1 MGSGSAGVGTRTTI
15 GKIKMKAD
23 GGQGA
28 AKMDETSIIGVVRGY
43 LEDREN
49 SYALMLTGEWGCG
62 KTYFVKHALTEN
74 LEAGESRHPVVVASA
89 YGVKDLAELCGAI
102 EAGFI
107 SKCAIGRAGS
117 GEKSR
122 KDSLVEFAK
131 DTGVSF
137 LGKKI
142 RELEKKAGVDLKMA
156 PLNAVNLIIGPEA
169 LLVIDD
175 VERCDMGLRELLGA
189 VDHLVVGCGKKV
201 ILVCNEDEWRKRIE
215 PKDGKGQDARGTAKE
230 YENLIEKTVWRK
242 CRFEPSV
249 DSVVER
255 VLGDVLRDVYPE
267 AIEDAASAIRES
279 GSPNFRSLGKM
290 RPVLV
295 GMVKSGFFAEPAD
308 PESARAVFREACGFA
323 AGAAKG
329 KRIEPPSSRED
340 SVLRGGIFES
350 RRLKYAAL
358 DFISCFFE
366 RCEGVDP
373 EHVRFCLD
381 DYLATFH
388 PDGPAAREALRCIE
402 KIRDVAFRDAEIPGL
417 VEAIVAG
424 IAPEDGSR
432 GLSFDVYP
440 DALRAVNGIA
450 DDFAAAL
457 PGGTAPLIEAME
469 SSIGRDPESAVKS
482 IRKNRVEWQEV
493 PFDSNGTYEI
503 PALEEVDRLREL
515 VLATLRERESK
526 SLGNVLKNAP
536 DQFAEKLYLA
546 FSKSDDRSEPI
557 LSLISLDASL
567 FMRAMEKMP
576 PRDIQL
582 VHRVLSPND
591 LMESRPASLEDEDK
605 KTLAAWATR
614 LGLEISKVEAKEYYQ
629 RVYFDAIHR
638 SLDELANL

>member
-1 MGSGSAGVGTRTTI
+1 
-15 GKIKMKAD
+15 MKESD
-23 GGQGA
+23 
-28 AKMDETSIIGVVRGY
+28 IIDVVKGY
-43 LEDREN
+43 LEDKKN

-74 LEAGESRHPVVVASA
+74 LEAGASRHPVVVASA

-107 SKCAIGRAGS
+107 SKYAIGRAN
-117 GEKSR
+117 GEKMSR
-122 KDSLVEFAK
+122 RDSLVEFAK
-131 DTGVSF
+131 ETGVSF

-142 RELEKKAGVDLKMA
+142 RDFEKKAGVDLRMA
-156 PLNAVNLIIGPEA
+156 PLNAVNLIIGPEV

-201 ILVCNEDEWRKRIE
+201 VLVCNEDEWRKRIE

-255 VLGDVLRDVYPE
+255 VLGDVLSGIYQG
-267 AIEDAASAIRES
+267 ALEDAVSKIRGS
-279 GSPNFRSLGKM
+279 GSPNFRSLSKM

-295 GMVKSGFFAEPAD
+295 GMKKSGFFDEPAD
-308 PESARAVFREACGFA
+308 PESARTVFKEACGFA

-350 RRLKYAAL
+350 HRLKYAAL
-358 DFISCFFE
+358 DFIPRFFE

-402 KIRDVAFRDAEIPGL
+402 KIRDVAFRDAEVPGL

-457 PGGTAPLIEAME
+457 PGGDRAAHRGDGILHRAGSRIC
-469 SSIGRDPESAVKS
+469 G
-482 IRKNRVEWQEV
+482 
-493 PFDSNGTYEI
+493 
-503 PALEEVDRLREL
+503 EVDQEESGRMAGGPFRL
-515 VLATLRERESK
+515 ERNVRDSGSGGGRQAEGAR
-526 SLGNVLKNAP
+526 LGDAARTGVEVSR
-536 DQFAEKLYLA
+536 Q
-546 FSKSDDRSEPI
+546 RSE
-557 LSLISLDASL
+557 
-567 FMRAMEKMP
+567 K
-576 PRDIQL
+576 
-582 VHRVLSPND
+582 
-591 LMESRPASLEDEDK
+591 RP
-605 KTLAAWATR
+605 
-614 LGLEISKVEAKEYYQ
+614 
-629 RVYFDAIHR
+629 
-638 SLDELANL
+638 

>member
-1 MGSGSAGVGTRTTI
+1 MGSRAAIVGVIEET
-15 GKIKMKAD
+15 
-23 GGQGA
+23 GGRQGA
-28 AKMDETSIIGVVRGY
+28 AKMKESDIIDVVKGY
-43 LEDREN
+43 LEDKKN

-74 LEAGESRHPVVVASA
+74 LEAGASRHPVVVASA

-107 SKCAIGRAGS
+107 SKYAIGRAN
-117 GEKSR
+117 GEKMSR
-122 KDSLVEFAK
+122 RDSLVEFAK
-131 DTGVSF
+131 EAGVSF

-142 RELEKKAGVDLKMA
+142 RDFEKKAGVDLRMA

-201 ILVCNEDEWRKRIE
+201 VLVCNEDEWRKRIE

-255 VLGDVLRDVYPE
+255 VLGDVLSDIYQG
-267 AIEDAASAIRES
+267 ALEDAVSKIRGS
-279 GSPNFRSLGKM
+279 GSPNFRSLSKM

-295 GMVKSGFFAEPAD
+295 GMKKSGFFDEPAD
-308 PESARAVFREACGFA
+308 PESAREVFKEACGFA

-340 SVLRGGIFES
+340 SVLEGGIFES
-350 RRLKYAAL
+350 HRLKYAAL
-358 DFISCFFE
+358 DFIPCFFE

-373 EHVRFCLD
+373 GHVRSCLE

-402 KIRDVAFRDAEIPGL
+402 KIRDVAFRDAEVPGL

-440 DALRAVNGIA
+440 AALRAVNGIA

-457 PGGTAPLIEAME
+457 PEGTAPLVEAME

-482 IRKNRVEWQEV
+482 IRKNRVEWQEI
-493 PFDSNGTYEI
+493 PFDPSGAYGI

-515 VLATLRERESK
+515 ALATLRERESK

-536 DQFAEKLYLA
+536 DQFADKLYLA

-557 LSLISLDASL
+557 PSLISLDASL

-591 LMESRPASLEDEDK
+591 LMGSRPASLEDEDK
-605 KTLAAWATR
+605 KALAAWATR
-614 LGLEISKVEAKEYYQ
+614 LGSEIGKVEAKEHYQ
-629 RVYFDAIHR
+629 RVYFDAIRR

>member
-1 MGSGSAGVGTRTTI
+1 
-15 GKIKMKAD
+15 
-23 GGQGA
+23 
-28 AKMDETSIIGVVRGY
+28 MDETSIIGVVRGY

-107 SKCAIGRAGS
+107 SKCAIGRADS

-255 VLGDVLRDVYPE
+255 VLGDVLRDIYPK

-366 RCEGVDP
+366 RCEGVDS
-373 EHVRFCLD
+373 EHVRSCLEN
-381 DYLATFH
+381 YLATFY
-388 PDGPAAREALRCIE
+388 PDGPAARKALECIDS
-402 KIRDVAFRDAEIPGL
+402 IRYATFRDADVPDMIET
-417 VEAIVAG
+417 IVAG
-424 IAPEDGSR
+424 IAPEEGSR

-450 DDFAAAL
+450 EDFADAL
-457 PGGTAPLIEAME
+457 PEGIAPLVEAME
-469 SSIGRDPESAVKS
+469 SSIERDPGSAVES
-482 IRKNRVEWQEV
+482 IRKNRVEWQEI
-493 PFDSNGTYEI
+493 PFDSSGTYAI
-503 PALEEVDRLREL
+503 PVLEDIDRLREL
-515 VLATLRERESK
+515 ALTTLRERESR
-526 SLGNVLKNAP
+526 SLGNVLENAH

-546 FSKSDDRSEPI
+546 FSKSDNQSEPI

-567 FMRAMEKMP
+567 FMRAMEKMSP
-576 PRDIQL
+576 GDIRL
-582 VHRVLSPND
+582 VHRTLSPD
-591 LMESRPASLEDEDK
+591 GLMGSRPALLKDEDRK
-605 KTLAAWATR
+605 ALAAWAKR
-614 LGLEISKVEAKEYYQ
+614 LESGISEVEAKEYYQ
-629 RVYFDAIHR
+629 GIYFGAISR

>member
-1 MGSGSAGVGTRTTI
+1 
-15 GKIKMKAD
+15 MKESD
-23 GGQGA
+23 IV
-28 AKMDETSIIGVVRGY
+28 DVVKGY
-43 LEDREN
+43 LEDKRN

-62 KTYFVKHALTEN
+62 KTYFVEHELTEE
-74 LEAGESRHPVVVASA
+74 LEAGKNRHPVIVASA
-89 YGVKDLAELCGAI
+89 YGAKDLAELCGAI

-107 SKCAIGRAGS
+107 SKCAIGRADS
-117 GEKSR
+117 GVKSR

-201 ILVCNEDEWRKRIE
+201 LLVCNEDEWRKRLE
-215 PKDGKGQDARGTAKE
+215 TKEKEGQGTKDAVEE

-242 CRFEPSV
+242 FRFEPSV

-255 VLGDVLRDVYPE
+255 VLGDVLRGIYPE
-267 AIEDAASAIRES
+267 AIEDAVSAIRES

-290 RPVLV
+290 RPVLD
-295 GMVKSGFFAEPAD
+295 GMVKSGFFAERAD

-366 RCEGVDP
+366 RCDGVDP
-373 EHVRFCLD
+373 KYVRSCLE
-381 DYLATFH
+381 DYVATFH
-388 PDGPAAREALRCIE
+388 PDGPAAREALKCIS
-402 KIRDVAFRDAEIPGL
+402 KIRDVAFRDAEVPGL

-424 IAPEDGSR
+424 IAPEEGNR

-450 DDFAAAL
+450 EDFADAL
-457 PGGTAPLIEAME
+457 PEGTAPLVEAME
-469 SSIGRDPESAVKS
+469 SSIERDPESAVES
-482 IRKNRVEWQEV
+482 IRKNRVEWQEI
-493 PFDSNGTYEI
+493 PFDSSGTYAI
-503 PALEEVDRLREL
+503 PVLEEIDRLREL
-515 VLATLRERESK
+515 ALTTLRERESR
-526 SLGNVLKNAP
+526 SLGNVLENAH
-536 DQFAEKLYLA
+536 DQFAEKLYLT
-546 FSKSDDRSEPI
+546 FSKLDDRSEPI
-557 LSLISLDASL
+557 PSLISLDASL
-567 FMRAMEKMP
+567 FMRALEKMSP
-576 PRDIQL
+576 GDIRL
-582 VHRVLSPND
+582 VHRALSPD
-591 LMESRPASLEDEDK
+591 GLMGSRPASLNDEDRK
-605 KTLAAWATR
+605 ALAAWAKR
-614 LGLEISKVEAKEYYQ
+614 IESEIGEVEAKEYYQ
-629 RVYFDAIHR
+629 RIYFEAISR
-638 SLDELANL
+638 SLDELAHL

>member
-1 MGSGSAGVGTRTTI
+1 MGSRAAIVGVIEET
-15 GKIKMKAD
+15 
-23 GGQGA
+23 GGRQGA
-28 AKMDETSIIGVVRGY
+28 AKMKESDIIDVVKGY
-43 LEDREN
+43 LEDKKN

-74 LEAGESRHPVVVASA
+74 LEAGASRHPVVVASA
-89 YGVKDLAELCGAI
+89 YGVKNLAELCGAI

-107 SKCAIGRAGS
+107 SKYAIGRAN
-117 GEKSR
+117 GEKMSR
-122 KDSLVEFAK
+122 RDSLVEFAK

-142 RELEKKAGVDLKMA
+142 RDFEKKAGVDLRMA

-201 ILVCNEDEWRKRIE
+201 VLVCNEDEWRKRIE

-255 VLGDVLRDVYPE
+255 VLGDVLSGVYQG
-267 AIEDAASAIRES
+267 ALEDAVSKIRES
-279 GSPNFRSLGKM
+279 GSPNFRSLSKM

-295 GMVKSGFFAEPAD
+295 GMKESGFFAEPAD
-308 PESARAVFREACGFA
+308 PESARAVFKEACGFA

-329 KRIEPPSSRED
+329 KRLEPPSSRED

-350 RRLKYAAL
+350 HRLKYAAL
-358 DFISCFFE
+358 DFIPRFFE

-402 KIRDVAFRDAEIPGL
+402 KIRDVAFRDAEVPGL
-417 VEAIVAG
+417 MEAIVAG

-469 SSIGRDPESAVKS
+469 SSIERDPGSAVES
-482 IRKNRVEWQEV
+482 IRKNRVEWQEI
-493 PFDSNGTYEI
+493 PFDSSGTYAI
-503 PALEEVDRLREL
+503 PVLEEIDRLREL
-515 VLATLRERESK
+515 ALTTLRERESR
-526 SLGNVLKNAP
+526 SLGNVLENAH

-546 FSKSDDRSEPI
+546 FSKSDNQSEPI

-567 FMRAMEKMP
+567 FMRAMEKMSP
-576 PRDIQL
+576 GDIRL
-582 VHRVLSPND
+582 VHRTLSPD
-591 LMESRPASLEDEDK
+591 GLMGSRPALLKDEDRK
-605 KTLAAWATR
+605 ALAAWAKR
-614 LGLEISKVEAKEYYQ
+614 LESGISEVEAKEYYQ
-629 RVYFDAIHR
+629 GIYFGAISR

>member
-1 MGSGSAGVGTRTTI
+1 
-15 GKIKMKAD
+15 MKESD
-23 GGQGA
+23 IV
-28 AKMDETSIIGVVRGY
+28 DVVKGY
-43 LEDREN
+43 LEDRRN

-74 LEAGESRHPVVVASA
+74 LEAGESRHPVIVASA

-107 SKCAIGRAGS
+107 SKCAIGRADS
-117 GEKSR
+117 GVKSR

-201 ILVCNEDEWRKRIE
+201 LLVCNEDEWRKRLE
-215 PKDGKGQDARGTAKE
+215 TKGKEGQGTKDAVEE
-230 YENLIEKTVWRK
+230 YGNLIEKTVWRK
-242 CRFEPSV
+242 FRFEPSV
-249 DSVVER
+249 DSVVEH
-255 VLGDVLRDVYPE
+255 VLGDVLRGIYPE
-267 AIEDAASAIRES
+267 AIEDAVSAIRES

-290 RPVLV
+290 RPVLD
-295 GMVKSGFFAEPAD
+295 GMAKSGFFAERAD

-323 AGAAKG
+323 AGAARG
-329 KRIEPPSSRED
+329 ERIEPPSSRED

-366 RCEGVDP
+366 RCDGVDP
-373 EHVRFCLD
+373 KYVRSCLE
-381 DYLATFH
+381 DYVATFH
-388 PDGPAAREALRCIE
+388 PDGPAAREALKCIS
-402 KIRDVAFRDAEIPGL
+402 KIRDVAFRDAEVPGL

-424 IAPEDGSR
+424 IAPEEGNR

-450 DDFAAAL
+450 EDFADAL
-457 PGGTAPLIEAME
+457 PEGTAPLVEAME
-469 SSIGRDPESAVKS
+469 SSIERDPESAVES
-482 IRKNRVEWQEV
+482 IRKNRVEWQEI
-493 PFDSNGTYEI
+493 PFDSSGTYAI
-503 PALEEVDRLREL
+503 PVLEEIDRLREL
-515 VLATLRERESK
+515 ALTTLRERESR
-526 SLGNVLKNAP
+526 SLGNVLENAH
-536 DQFAEKLYLA
+536 DQFAEKLYLT
-546 FSKSDDRSEPI
+546 FSKLDDRSEPI

-567 FMRAMEKMP
+567 FMRALEKMSP
-576 PRDIQL
+576 GGIRL
-582 VHRVLSPND
+582 VHRALSPD
-591 LMESRPASLEDEDK
+591 GLMGSRPASLKDEDRK
-605 KTLAAWATR
+605 ALAAWAKR
-614 LGLEISKVEAKEYYQ
+614 IESEIGEVEAKEYYQ
-629 RVYFDAIHR
+629 RIYFEAISR
-638 SLDELANL
+638 SLDELAHL

>member
-1 MGSGSAGVGTRTTI
+1 
-15 GKIKMKAD
+15 MKESD
-23 GGQGA
+23 
-28 AKMDETSIIGVVRGY
+28 IIDVVKGY
-43 LEDREN
+43 LEDKRN

-62 KTYFVKHALTEN
+62 KTYFVEHELTEE
-74 LEAGESRHPVVVASA
+74 LEAGKNRHPVIVASA
-89 YGVKDLAELCGAI
+89 YGAKDLAELCGAI

-107 SKCAIGRAGS
+107 SKHAIGRADS
-117 GEKSR
+117 GVKSR

-142 RELEKKAGVDLKMA
+142 RELEKKAGVDLKMT

-201 ILVCNEDEWRKRIE
+201 LLVCNEDEWRKRLE
-215 PKDGKGQDARGTAKE
+215 TKEKEGRGTKDAVEE

-242 CRFEPSV
+242 FRFEPSV

-255 VLGDVLRDVYPE
+255 VLGDVLRDIYPE
-267 AIEDAASAIRES
+267 AIEDAVSAIRES

-290 RPVLV
+290 RPVLD
-295 GMVKSGFFAEPAD
+295 GMAKSGFFAERAD

-323 AGAAKG
+323 AGAAEG
-329 KRIEPPSSRED
+329 KRIKPPSSRED
-340 SVLRGGIFES
+340 SVLGGGVFES

-366 RCEGVDP
+366 RCDGVDP
-373 EHVRFCLD
+373 KYVRSCLE
-381 DYLATFH
+381 DYVATFH
-388 PDGPAAREALRCIE
+388 PDGPAAREALKCIS
-402 KIRDVAFRDAEIPGL
+402 KIRDVAFRDAEVSGL

-424 IAPEDGSR
+424 IAPEEGNR

-440 DALRAVNGIA
+440 DALRTVNGIA
-450 DDFAAAL
+450 EDFADAL
-457 PGGTAPLIEAME
+457 PEGTAPLVEAME
-469 SSIGRDPESAVKS
+469 SSIERDPESAVES
-482 IRKNRVEWQEV
+482 IRKNRVEWQEI
-493 PFDSNGTYEI
+493 PFDSSGTYAI
-503 PALEEVDRLREL
+503 PVLEEIDRLREL
-515 VLATLRERESK
+515 ALTTLRERESR
-526 SLGNVLKNAP
+526 SLGNVLENAH

-567 FMRAMEKMP
+567 FMRALEKMSP
-576 PRDIQL
+576 GDIRL
-582 VHRVLSPND
+582 VHRALSPD
-591 LMESRPASLEDEDK
+591 GLMGSRPASLKDEDRK
-605 KTLAAWATR
+605 ALAAWAKR
-614 LGLEISKVEAKEYYQ
+614 LESEIGEVEAKEYYQ
-629 RVYFDAIHR
+629 RIYFDVISR
-638 SLDELANL
+638 SLDELAHL

>member
-1 MGSGSAGVGTRTTI
+1 
-15 GKIKMKAD
+15 
-23 GGQGA
+23 
-28 AKMDETSIIGVVRGY
+28 MDETSIIGVVRGY

-107 SKCAIGRAGS
+107 SKCAIGRADS
-117 GEKSR
+117 GVKSR

-201 ILVCNEDEWRKRIE
+201 LLVCNEDEWRKRLE
-215 PKDGKGQDARGTAKE
+215 TKEKEGQGTKDAVEE

-242 CRFEPSV
+242 FRFEPSV
-249 DSVVER
+249 DSVVKH
-255 VLGDVLRDVYPE
+255 VLGDVLRGIYPE
-267 AIEDAASAIRES
+267 AIEDAVSAIRES

-290 RPVLV
+290 RPVLD
-295 GMVKSGFFAEPAD
+295 GMAKSGFFAERAD
-308 PESARAVFREACGFA
+308 PGSARAVFREACGFA

-366 RCEGVDP
+366 RCEGVDS
-373 EHVRFCLD
+373 EHVRSCLEN
-381 DYLATFH
+381 YLATFY
-388 PDGPAAREALRCIE
+388 PDGPAARKALECIDS
-402 KIRDVAFRDAEIPGL
+402 IRYATFRDADVPDMIET
-417 VEAIVAG
+417 IVAG
-424 IAPEDGSR
+424 IAPEEGSR

-450 DDFAAAL
+450 EDFADAL
-457 PGGTAPLIEAME
+457 PEGTAPLVEAME
-469 SSIGRDPESAVKS
+469 SSIERDPGSAVES
-482 IRKNRVEWQEV
+482 IRKNRVEWQEI
-493 PFDSNGTYEI
+493 PFDSSGTYAI
-503 PALEEVDRLREL
+503 PVLEEIDRLREL
-515 VLATLRERESK
+515 ALTTLRERESR
-526 SLGNVLKNAP
+526 SLGNVLENAH
-536 DQFAEKLYLA
+536 DQFAEKLYLT
-546 FSKSDDRSEPI
+546 FSKLDDRSEPI

-567 FMRAMEKMP
+567 FMRALEKMSP
-576 PRDIQL
+576 GDIRL
-582 VHRVLSPND
+582 VHRALSPD
-591 LMESRPASLEDEDK
+591 GLMGSRPASLKDEDRK
-605 KTLAAWATR
+605 ALAAWAKR
-614 LGLEISKVEAKEYYQ
+614 LESEIGEVEAKEYYQ
-629 RVYFDAIHR
+629 RIYFEAISR
-638 SLDELANL
+638 SLDELAHL

>member
-1 MGSGSAGVGTRTTI
+1 MGSRAAIVGVIEET
-15 GKIKMKAD
+15 
-23 GGQGA
+23 GGRQGA
-28 AKMDETSIIGVVRGY
+28 AKMKESDIIDVVKGY
-43 LEDREN
+43 LEDKKN

-74 LEAGESRHPVVVASA
+74 LEAGASRHPVVVASA

-107 SKCAIGRAGS
+107 SKYAIGRAN
-117 GEKSR
+117 GEKMSR
-122 KDSLVEFAK
+122 RDSLVEFAK

-142 RELEKKAGVDLKMA
+142 RDLEKKAGVDLRMA

-201 ILVCNEDEWRKRIE
+201 VLVCNEDEWRKRIE
-215 PKDGKGQDARGTAKE
+215 SKDGKDQDARGTAKE

-255 VLGDVLRDVYPE
+255 VLGDVLSGIYQG
-267 AIEDAASAIRES
+267 ALKDAVSKIGES
-279 GSPNFRSLGKM
+279 GSPNFRSLSKM

-295 GMVKSGFFAEPAD
+295 GMKKSGFFAEPAD
-308 PESARAVFREACGFA
+308 PESSRAVFRDACGFA

-350 RRLKYAAL
+350 HRLKYATL
-358 DFISCFFE
+358 DFIPRFFE
-366 RCEGVDP
+366 RYEGVDP

-388 PDGPAAREALRCIE
+388 PDGPAAREALRCIK
-402 KIRDVAFRDAEIPGL
+402 KIRDVAFRDAEVPGL
-417 VEAIVAG
+417 VEAIVTG

-457 PGGTAPLIEAME
+457 PGGTAPLVEAME

-493 PFDSNGTYEI
+493 PFDSSGTYEI
-503 PALEEVDRLREL
+503 PALEEVNRLREL
-515 VLATLRERESK
+515 ALATLRERESK
-526 SLGNVLKNAP
+526 SLGNVLENAP
-536 DQFAEKLYLA
+536 DQFAEKLYLV

-567 FMRAMEKMP
+567 FVRAMEKMP
-576 PRDIQL
+576 PEVIRL
-582 VHRVLSPND
+582 VHEVLSPNG
-591 LMESRPASLEDEDK
+591 LMGSRPASLKGEDRK
-605 KTLAAWATR
+605 ALAAWATR
-614 LGLEISKVEAKEYYQ
+614 LGSEIGKVEAKEYYQ

>member
-1 MGSGSAGVGTRTTI
+1 
-15 GKIKMKAD
+15 MKESD
-23 GGQGA
+23 IT
-28 AKMDETSIIGVVRGY
+28 DVVKGY
-43 LEDREN
+43 LEDKKN

-62 KTYFVKHALTEN
+62 KTYFVEHALTEK
-74 LEAGESRHPVVVASA
+74 LEAGKNRHPVVVASA
-89 YGVKDLAELCGAI
+89 YGAEDLAELCGAI

-107 SKCAIGRAGS
+107 SKYAIGRVAS
-117 GEKSR
+117 GERSR
-122 KDSLVEFAK
+122 RDSLVEFAK
-131 DTGVSF
+131 DTGVSL

-156 PLNAVNLIIGPEA
+156 PMNAVNLIIGPEA

-201 ILVCNEDEWRKRIE
+201 LLVCNEDEWRKRAE
-215 PKDGKGQDARGTAKE
+215 PKDEKGQDAKGATGE
-230 YENLIEKTVWRK
+230 YESLIEKTVWRK

-249 DSVVER
+249 ESVVER
-255 VLGDVLRDVYPE
+255 VLGDVLSGIYQG
-267 AIEDAASAIRES
+267 ALEDAVSKIRES
-279 GSPNFRSLGKM
+279 GSPNFRSLSKM

-295 GMVKSGFFAEPAD
+295 GMKKSGFFAEPAD
-308 PESARAVFREACGFA
+308 PESSRAVFRDACGFA

-350 RRLKYAAL
+350 HRLKYAAL
-358 DFISCFFE
+358 DFIPRFFE

-388 PDGPAAREALRCIE
+388 PDGPAARKALRCIE
-402 KIRDVAFRDAEIPGL
+402 KIRDVAFRDAEVPGL

-450 DDFAAAL
+450 DDFATAL
-457 PGGTAPLIEAME
+457 PGGTVPLVKAME

-493 PFDSNGTYEI
+493 PFDSSGTYEI

-515 VLATLRERESK
+515 ALATLRERELK
-526 SLGNVLKNAP
+526 SLGNVLENAP
-536 DQFAEKLYLA
+536 DQFAENLRLA

-567 FMRAMEKMP
+567 FVRAMEKMP
-576 PRDIQL
+576 PEDIRL
-582 VHRVLSPND
+582 VHEVLSPNG
-591 LMESRPASLEDEDK
+591 LMGSRPASLKGEDRK
-605 KTLAAWATR
+605 ALAVWATR
-614 LGLEISKVEAKEYYQ
+614 LGLEIGKVEAKEYYQ

>member
-28 AKMDETSIIGVVRGY
+28 AKMDENDIIGVVRDY
-43 LEDREN
+43 LEDKEN

-62 KTYFVKHALTEN
+62 KTYFVEHALTEK
-74 LEAGESRHPVVVASA
+74 LEAGKNRHPVVVASA
-89 YGVKDLAELCGAI
+89 YGAKDLAELCGAI

-107 SKCAIGRAGS
+107 SKYAIGRAAS
-117 GEKSR
+117 GERSR
-122 KDSLVEFAK
+122 RGSLAEFAK
-131 DTGVSF
+131 DTGVSL

-156 PLNAVNLIIGPEA
+156 PLNAVNLIIGPKA

-201 ILVCNEDEWRKRIE
+201 LLVCNEDEWRKRLE
-215 PKDGKGQDARGTAKE
+215 TKEKEGQGTKDAVEE

-242 CRFEPSV
+242 FRFEPSV
-249 DSVVER
+249 DSVVEH
-255 VLGDVLRDVYPE
+255 VLGDVLRGIYPE
-267 AIEDAASAIRES
+267 AIEDAVSAIRES

-290 RPVLV
+290 RPVLD
-295 GMVKSGFFAEPAD
+295 GMAKSGFFAERAD
-308 PESARAVFREACGFA
+308 AESARAVFREACGFA

-366 RCEGVDP
+366 RCDGVDP
-373 EHVRFCLD
+373 KYVRSCLE
-381 DYLATFH
+381 DYVATFH
-388 PDGPAAREALRCIE
+388 PDGPAAREALKCIS
-402 KIRDVAFRDAEIPGL
+402 KIRDVAFRDAEVPGL

-424 IAPEDGSR
+424 IAPEEGNR

-450 DDFAAAL
+450 EDFADAL
-457 PGGTAPLIEAME
+457 PEGTAPLVEAME
-469 SSIGRDPESAVKS
+469 SSIERDPESAVES
-482 IRKNRVEWQEV
+482 IRKNRVEWQEI
-493 PFDSNGTYEI
+493 PFDSSGTYAI
-503 PALEEVDRLREL
+503 PVLEEIDRLRK
-515 VLATLRERESK
+515 LALTTLRERESR
-526 SLGNVLKNAP
+526 SLGNVLENAH

-546 FSKSDDRSEPI
+546 FSKLDDRSEPI

-567 FMRAMEKMP
+567 FMRALEKMSP
-576 PRDIQL
+576 GDIRL
-582 VHRVLSPND
+582 VHRALSPD
-591 LMESRPASLEDEDK
+591 GLMGSRPASLKDEDRK
-605 KTLAAWATR
+605 ALAAWAKR
-614 LGLEISKVEAKEYYQ
+614 IESEIGEVKAKEYYQ
-629 RVYFDAIHR
+629 TIYFEAISR
-638 SLDELANL
+638 SLDELAHL

>member
-107 SKCAIGRAGS
+107 SKCAIGRADS
-117 GEKSR
+117 GVKSR

-201 ILVCNEDEWRKRIE
+201 LLVCNEDEWRKRLE
-215 PKDGKGQDARGTAKE
+215 TKEKEGQGTKDAVEE

-242 CRFEPSV
+242 FRFEPSV
-249 DSVVER
+249 GSVVEH
-255 VLGDVLRDVYPE
+255 VLGDVLRGIYPE
-267 AIEDAASAIRES
+267 AIEDAVSAIRES

-290 RPVLV
+290 RPVLD
-295 GMVKSGFFAEPAD
+295 GMAKSGFFAERAD

-366 RCEGVDP
+366 RCEGVDS
-373 EHVRFCLD
+373 EHVRSCLEN
-381 DYLATFH
+381 YLATFY
-388 PDGPAAREALRCIE
+388 PDGPAARKALECIDS
-402 KIRDVAFRDAEIPGL
+402 IRYATFRDADVPDVIET
-417 VEAIVAG
+417 IVAG
-424 IAPEDGSR
+424 IAPEEGSR

-440 DALRAVNGIA
+440 DALRVVNGIA
-450 DDFAAAL
+450 EDFADAL
-457 PGGTAPLIEAME
+457 PEGIAPLVEAME
-469 SSIGRDPESAVKS
+469 SSIERDPGSAVES
-482 IRKNRVEWQEV
+482 IRKNRVEWQEI
-493 PFDSNGTYEI
+493 PFDSSGTYAI
-503 PALEEVDRLREL
+503 PVLEEIDRLREL
-515 VLATLRERESK
+515 ALTTLRERESR
-526 SLGNVLKNAP
+526 SLGNVLENAH
-536 DQFAEKLYLA
+536 DQFAEKLYLT
-546 FSKSDDRSEPI
+546 FSKLDDQSEPI
-557 LSLISLDASL
+557 LPLISLDASL
-567 FMRAMEKMP
+567 FMRAMEKMSP
-576 PRDIQL
+576 GDIRL
-582 VHRVLSPND
+582 VHRTLSPD
-591 LMESRPASLEDEDK
+591 GLMGSRPALLKDEDRK
-605 KTLAAWATR
+605 ALAAWAKR
-614 LGLEISKVEAKEYYQ
+614 LESGIGEIEAKEYYQ
-629 RVYFDAIHR
+629 GIYFGAISR

>member
-1 MGSGSAGVGTRTTI
+1 
-15 GKIKMKAD
+15 
-23 GGQGA
+23 
-28 AKMDETSIIGVVRGY
+28 MDETSIIGVVRGY

-107 SKCAIGRAGS
+107 SKCAIGRADS

-255 VLGDVLRDVYPE
+255 VLGDVLRDIYPK

-366 RCEGVDP
+366 RCEGVDS
-373 EHVRFCLD
+373 EHVRSCLEN
-381 DYLATFH
+381 YLATFY
-388 PDGPAAREALRCIE
+388 PDGPAARKALECIDS
-402 KIRDVAFRDAEIPGL
+402 IRYATFRDADVPDMIET
-417 VEAIVAG
+417 IVAG
-424 IAPEDGSR
+424 IAPEEGSR

-450 DDFAAAL
+450 EDFADAL
-457 PGGTAPLIEAME
+457 PEGIAPLVEAME
-469 SSIGRDPESAVKS
+469 SSIERDPGSAVES
-482 IRKNRVEWQEV
+482 IRKNRVEWQEI
-493 PFDSNGTYEI
+493 PFDSSGTYAI
-503 PALEEVDRLREL
+503 PVLEEIDRLREL
-515 VLATLRERESK
+515 ALTTLRERESR
-526 SLGNVLKNAP
+526 SLGNVLENAH

-546 FSKSDDRSEPI
+546 FSKSDNQSEPI

-567 FMRAMEKMP
+567 FMRAMEKMSP
-576 PRDIQL
+576 GDIRL
-582 VHRVLSPND
+582 VHRTLSPD
-591 LMESRPASLEDEDK
+591 GLMGSRPALLKDEDRK
-605 KTLAAWATR
+605 ALAAWAKR
-614 LGLEISKVEAKEYYQ
+614 LESGISEVEAKEYYQ
-629 RVYFDAIHR
+629 GIYFGAISR

>member
-107 SKCAIGRAGS
+107 SKCAIGRADS

-255 VLGDVLRDVYPE
+255 VLGDVLRDIYPK

-366 RCEGVDP
+366 RCEGVDS
-373 EHVRFCLD
+373 EHVRSCLEN
-381 DYLATFH
+381 YLATFY
-388 PDGPAAREALRCIE
+388 PDGPAARKALECIDS
-402 KIRDVAFRDAEIPGL
+402 IRYATFRDADVPDMIET
-417 VEAIVAG
+417 IVAG
-424 IAPEDGSR
+424 IAPR
-432 GLSFDVYP
+432 GREPRLVV
-440 DALRAVNGIA
+440 RR
-450 DDFAAAL
+450 L
-457 PGGTAPLIEAME
+457 P
-469 SSIGRDPESAVKS
+469 
-482 IRKNRVEWQEV
+482 
-493 PFDSNGTYEI
+493 
-503 PALEEVDRLREL
+503 
-515 VLATLRERESK
+515 
-526 SLGNVLKNAP
+526 
-536 DQFAEKLYLA
+536 
-546 FSKSDDRSEPI
+546 
-557 LSLISLDASL
+557 
-567 FMRAMEKMP
+567 
-576 PRDIQL
+576 
-582 VHRVLSPND
+582 
-591 LMESRPASLEDEDK
+591 
-605 KTLAAWATR
+605 
-614 LGLEISKVEAKEYYQ
+614 
-629 RVYFDAIHR
+629 
-638 SLDELANL
+638 

>member
-1 MGSGSAGVGTRTTI
+1 MSGLPRSHRRDKEEI
-15 GKIKMKAD
+15 G
-23 GGQGA
+23 GEQGA
-28 AKMDETSIIGVVRGY
+28 AKMKESDIVDVVKGY
-43 LEDREN
+43 LEDKRN

-62 KTYFVKHALTEN
+62 KTYFVEHELTEE
-74 LEAGESRHPVVVASA
+74 LEAGKNRHPVIVASA
-89 YGVKDLAELCGAI
+89 YGTKDLAELCGAI

-107 SKCAIGRAGS
+107 SKHTIGRADS
-117 GEKSR
+117 GGKRR

-142 RELEKKAGVDLKMA
+142 RELEKKAGVDLKMT

-201 ILVCNEDEWRKRIE
+201 LLVCNEDEWMKRLE
-215 PKDGKGQDARGTAKE
+215 TKGKEGQGTKE
-230 YENLIEKTVWRK
+230 AVEEYGNLIEKTVWRK
-242 CRFEPSV
+242 FRFEPSV
-249 DSVVER
+249 GSVVEH
-255 VLGDVLRDVYPE
+255 VLGDVLRDIYPE
-267 AIEDAASAIRES
+267 AIEDAVSAIRES

-290 RPVLV
+290 RPVLD

-366 RCEGVDP
+366 RCDGVDP
-373 EHVRFCLD
+373 EYVRSCLE
-381 DYLATFH
+381 DYVATFH
-388 PDGPAAREALRCIE
+388 PDGPAAREALKCIS
-402 KIRDVAFRDAEIPGL
+402 KIRDVVFRDAEVPGL

-424 IAPEDGSR
+424 IAPEEGNR

-450 DDFAAAL
+450 EDFADAL
-457 PGGTAPLIEAME
+457 PEGTAPLVEAME
-469 SSIGRDPESAVKS
+469 SSIERDPESAVES
-482 IRKNRVEWQEV
+482 IRKNRVEWQAI
-493 PFDSNGTYEI
+493 PFDSSGTYAI
-503 PALEEVDRLREL
+503 PVLEEIDRLREL
-515 VLATLRERESK
+515 ALTTLRERESR
-526 SLGNVLKNAP
+526 SLGNVLENAH

-546 FSKSDDRSEPI
+546 FSKSDDQSEPI
-557 LSLISLDASL
+557 LSLISLDVSL
-567 FMRAMEKMP
+567 FMRAMEKMSP
-576 PRDIQL
+576 EDIRL
-582 VHRVLSPND
+582 VHRALSPD
-591 LMESRPASLEDEDK
+591 GLMGSRPASLKDEDREA
-605 KTLAAWATR
+605 LAAWAKR
-614 LGLEISKVEAKEYYQ
+614 LESEIGEIEAKDLYQ
-629 RVYFDAIHR
+629 RIYFDAISR
-638 SLDELANL
+638 SLDELAHL

>member
-1 MGSGSAGVGTRTTI
+1 
-15 GKIKMKAD
+15 
-23 GGQGA
+23 
-28 AKMDETSIIGVVRGY
+28 MDETSIIGVVRGY

-107 SKCAIGRAGS
+107 SKCAIGRADS
-117 GEKSR
+117 GVKSR

-201 ILVCNEDEWRKRIE
+201 LLVCNEDEWRKRLE
-215 PKDGKGQDARGTAKE
+215 TKEKEGRGTKDAVEE

-242 CRFEPSV
+242 FRFEPSV
-249 DSVVER
+249 DSVVEH
-255 VLGDVLRDVYPE
+255 VLGDVLRDIYPE
-267 AIEDAASAIRES
+267 AIEDAVSAIRES

-290 RPVLV
+290 RPVLD
-295 GMVKSGFFAEPAD
+295 GMAKSGFFAERAD
-308 PESARAVFREACGFA
+308 PEPARAVFREACGFA
-323 AGAAKG
+323 AGAAEG

-340 SVLRGGIFES
+340 SVLGGGVFES

-366 RCEGVDP
+366 RCDGVDP
-373 EHVRFCLD
+373 EYVRSCLE
-381 DYLATFH
+381 DYVATFH
-388 PDGPAAREALRCIE
+388 PDGPAAREALKCIS
-402 KIRDVAFRDAEIPGL
+402 KIRDVAFRDAEVPGL

-424 IAPEDGSR
+424 IAPEEGNR

-450 DDFAAAL
+450 EDFADAL
-457 PGGTAPLIEAME
+457 PEGIAPLVEAME
-469 SSIGRDPESAVKS
+469 SSIERDPGSAVES
-482 IRKNRVEWQEV
+482 IRKNRVEWQEI
-493 PFDSNGTYEI
+493 PFDPGGTYEI
-503 PALEEVDRLREL
+503 PALEEVDTLREL
-515 VLATLRERESK
+515 ALTTLHERESK
-526 SLGNVLKNAP
+526 SLDNVLRNAP
-536 DQFAEKLYLA
+536 DQFAEKLYLT

-567 FMRAMEKMP
+567 FVRAMEKMP
-576 PRDIQL
+576 PEDIQR
-582 VHRVLSPND
+582 VHRVLSTD
-591 LMESRPASLEDEDK
+591 GLMGSRPALLKDEDRK
-605 KTLAAWATR
+605 ALAAWAKR
-614 LGLEISKVEAKEYYQ
+614 LESGIGEVEAKEYYQ
-629 RVYFDAIHR
+629 GIYFGAISR

>member
-1 MGSGSAGVGTRTTI
+1 
-15 GKIKMKAD
+15 MKESD
-23 GGQGA
+23 IV
-28 AKMDETSIIGVVRGY
+28 DVVKGY
-43 LEDREN
+43 LEDRRN

-74 LEAGESRHPVVVASA
+74 LEAGESRHPVIVASA

-107 SKCAIGRAGS
+107 SKCAIGRADS
-117 GEKSR
+117 GVKSR

-201 ILVCNEDEWRKRIE
+201 LLVCNEDEWRKRLE
-215 PKDGKGQDARGTAKE
+215 TKGKEGQGTKDAVEE
-230 YENLIEKTVWRK
+230 YGNLIEKTVWRK
-242 CRFEPSV
+242 FRFEPSV
-249 DSVVER
+249 DSVVEH
-255 VLGDVLRDVYPE
+255 VLGDVLRGIYPE
-267 AIEDAASAIRES
+267 AIEDAVSAIRES

-290 RPVLV
+290 RPVLD
-295 GMVKSGFFAEPAD
+295 GMAKSGFFAERAD

-323 AGAAKG
+323 AGAARG
-329 KRIEPPSSRED
+329 ERIEPPSSRED

-366 RCEGVDP
+366 RCDGVDP
-373 EHVRFCLD
+373 KYVRSCLE
-381 DYLATFH
+381 DYVATFH
-388 PDGPAAREALRCIE
+388 PDGPAAREALKCIS
-402 KIRDVAFRDAEIPGL
+402 KIRDVAFRDAEVPGL

-424 IAPEDGSR
+424 IAPEEGNR

-450 DDFAAAL
+450 EDFADAL
-457 PGGTAPLIEAME
+457 PEGTAPLVEAME
-469 SSIGRDPESAVKS
+469 SSIERDPESAVES
-482 IRKNRVEWQEV
+482 IRKNRVEWQEI
-493 PFDSNGTYEI
+493 PFDSSGTYAI
-503 PALEEVDRLREL
+503 PVLEEIDRLREL
-515 VLATLRERESK
+515 ALTTLRERESR
-526 SLGNVLKNAP
+526 SLGNVLENAH
-536 DQFAEKLYLA
+536 DQFAEKVP
-546 FSKSDDRSEPI
+546 SRI
-557 LSLISLDASL
+557 LRTFPTAS
-567 FMRAMEKMP
+567 
-576 PRDIQL
+576 
-582 VHRVLSPND
+582 
-591 LMESRPASLEDEDK
+591 
-605 KTLAAWATR
+605 
-614 LGLEISKVEAKEYYQ
+614 
-629 RVYFDAIHR
+629 
-638 SLDELANL
+638 

>member
-1 MGSGSAGVGTRTTI
+1 
-15 GKIKMKAD
+15 
-23 GGQGA
+23 
-28 AKMDETSIIGVVRGY
+28 MDETSIIGVVRGY

-169 LLVIDD
+169 LLIIDD

-255 VLGDVLRDVYPE
+255 VLGDVLRGIYPK

-279 GSPNFRSLGKM
+279 GSPNFRFLGKM

-366 RCEGVDP
+366 RCEGVDS
-373 EHVRFCLD
+373 EHVRSCLEN
-381 DYLATFH
+381 YLATFY
-388 PDGPAAREALRCIE
+388 PDGPAARKALECIDS
-402 KIRDVAFRDAEIPGL
+402 IRYATFRDADVPDMIET
-417 VEAIVAG
+417 IVAG
-424 IAPEDGSR
+424 IAPEEGSR

-440 DALRAVNGIA
+440 DALRVVNGIA
-450 DDFAAAL
+450 EDFADAL
-457 PGGTAPLIEAME
+457 PEGTAPLVEAME
-469 SSIGRDPESAVKS
+469 SSIERDPESAVES
-482 IRKNRVEWQEV
+482 IRKNRVEWQEI
-493 PFDSNGTYEI
+493 PFDSSGTYAI
-503 PALEEVDRLREL
+503 PVLEEIDRLRK
-515 VLATLRERESK
+515 LALTTLRERESR
-526 SLGNVLKNAP
+526 SLGNVLENAH
-536 DQFAEKLYLA
+536 DQFAEKLYLT
-546 FSKSDDRSEPI
+546 FSKLDDRSEPI

-567 FMRAMEKMP
+567 FMRALEKMSP
-576 PRDIQL
+576 GDIRL
-582 VHRVLSPND
+582 VHRALSPD
-591 LMESRPASLEDEDK
+591 GLMGSRPASLKDEDRK
-605 KTLAAWATR
+605 ALAAWAKR
-614 LGLEISKVEAKEYYQ
+614 IESEIGEVDAQEYYQ
-629 RVYFDAIHR
+629 RIYFEAISR
-638 SLDELANL
+638 SLDELAHL